1 MIKSLSGGP
10 GVTVNNGGTPYAYV
24 YVNMSV
30 PSAGMMRFNGS
41 TSNIEVYDGSVW
53 LTMPTNNTTVEL
65 DSDTLSLLEW
75 ARKKKI
81 EEMERDMLAVTNPAI
96 KDLIRQI
103 EEKEKQILVIQT
115 LIREEDKVGT
125 N

>member
-10 GVTVNNGGTPYAYV
+10 GVIVNNGGTPYM
-24 YVNMSV
+24 YVNMTV

-41 TSNIEVYDGSVW
+41 TNNIEVYDGSVW
-53 LTMPTNNTTVEL
+53 ITMESNHSTVEL
-65 DSDTLSLLEW
+65 DSDTLSLLAW
-75 ARKKKI
+75 ARKKKN

-96 KDLIRQI
+96 KDLIKQI

-115 LIREEDKVGT
+115 LIKEETKVGT

>member
-53 LTMPTNNTTVEL
+53 LTMPTNPVPFL
-65 DSDTLSLLEW
+65 HF
-75 ARKKKI
+75 AFF
-81 EEMERDMLAVTNPAI
+81 
-96 KDLIRQI
+96 
-103 EEKEKQILVIQT
+103 
-115 LIREEDKVGT
+115 
-125 N
+125 